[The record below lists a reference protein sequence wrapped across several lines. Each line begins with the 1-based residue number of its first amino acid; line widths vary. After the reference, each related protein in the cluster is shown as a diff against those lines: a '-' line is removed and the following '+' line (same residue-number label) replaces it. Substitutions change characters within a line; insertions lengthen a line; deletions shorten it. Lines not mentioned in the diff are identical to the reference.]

1 MAKENNLKMMAI
13 KGLKIKMDLQKLDE
27 EFKKISITKEVYNR
41 LNEDK
46 IHFES
51 VIGGGAW
58 SISDTITEYLKILN
72 KK

>member
-1 MAKENNLKMMAI
+1 MRNT
-13 KGLKIKMDLQKLDE
+13 Q